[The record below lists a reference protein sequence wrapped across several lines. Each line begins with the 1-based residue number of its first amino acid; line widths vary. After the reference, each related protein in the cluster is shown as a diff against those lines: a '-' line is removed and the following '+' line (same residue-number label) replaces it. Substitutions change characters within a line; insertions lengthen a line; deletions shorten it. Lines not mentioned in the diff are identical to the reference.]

1 VAPLPT
7 GCGTRMAR
15 GRDDADNGGLAVG
28 RMQGGSPVR
37 VVITGGAGFLGTML
51 KRALLT
57 RGTLTGPSGGQEPIE
72 SIVLF
77 DAVDPP
83 AGANSHPS
91 VVCVTGD
98 IGDTDLVRSVVD
110 RDDVSVFHLA
120 SMVSAGSELDF
131 DRALRV
137 NVGGSTSILEACR
150 ARGSTPRFVFSSSI
164 VAFGGIDVDEVV
176 SDETKQAPET
186 TYGTTKA
193 ICELLVNDYT
203 RKGFLDGRSARLP
216 TVVIRPGQPN
226 AAASSWVSGIFREP
240 LNGIDCVVPVDAD
253 MHVPISGYRTIIE
266 NLIRL
271 HEVDGARLGPDRALN
286 LPALDPTPVEMS
298 AALSRA
304 SDRTLG
310 TISFE
315 IDPLISA
322 FFRGWAQH
330 SSFARAEALN
340 FVRDTDLESIIGA
353 YIEDFLGG
361 PGATPPEHQE

>member
-1 VAPLPT
+1 
-7 GCGTRMAR
+7 M
-15 GRDDADNGGLAVG
+15 
-28 RMQGGSPVR
+28 R
-37 VVITGGAGFLGTML
+37 VVITGGSGFLGQML
-51 KRALLT
+51 ARALVA
-57 RGTLTGPSGGQEPIE
+57 RGTLTGLSGSQEPVD

-83 AGANSHPS
+83 AQPDRHPS
-91 VVCVTGD
+91 IESVSGD
-98 IGDTDLVRSVVD
+98 IGDADLVRSVVD

-131 DRALRV
+131 DRAIRV
-137 NVGGSTSILEACR
+137 NVGGATAVLEACR
-150 ARGSTPRFVFSSSI
+150 ARGSTPRLVFSSSI
-164 VAFGGIDVDEVV
+164 VAYGGIEADEVV
-176 SDETKQAPET
+176 SDETKCAPET

-240 LNGIDCVVPVDAD
+240 LNGIECVVPVDPD
-253 MHVPISGYRTIIE
+253 MHVPISGYRTVIE

-271 HEVDGARLGPDRALN
+271 HDVDGAWLGSDRALN
-286 LPALDPTPVEMS
+286 FPALDPSPREMS
-298 AALSRA
+298 AALSHA
-304 SDRTLG
+304 SDRSLG

-315 IDPLISA
+315 IDPAISA

-330 SSFARAEALN
+330 SSFGRAEALGL
-340 FVRDTDLESIIGA
+340 VRDVDVESIITG
-353 YIEDFLGG
+353 YIDDFLGSSSK
-361 PGATPPEHQE
+361 T